1 MSFFFSEDSE
11 SIETQATAGR
21 ASKRHLLRRLVTVL
35 AVLVVVTAAA
45 SAIYAGSVS
54 QSFTKN
60 VQREELLLP
69 PDAEPDRSGA
79 SVPPADPAKPSR
91 PEKGRTDAINFVLM
105 GSDSR
110 TTANAGAGRSDTLMV
125 AHLSADRKSAYLV
138 SFPRDMY
145 VPIPGRGKN
154 KINAAFAFGG
164 PQLTIR
170 TLEGLLNTR
179 MDHAVLIDFEG
190 FVKLTDDLGGV
201 TVVNKHRSQSRGY
214 TFPTGEI
221 TIRGDQALAYVRERY
236 ALPQG
241 DLDRAERQRDVVKAI
256 LDKGL
261 SAETVANPLKFNR
274 FVTGIAQH
282 LTVDSE
288 LTDAKIRKT
297 ALSLRLTGKDV
308 RQLQAPIS
316 GFATVRGMSIDV
328 VNHRQL
334 KELAKALQEDEMDSY
349 LREHP
354 AG

>member
-1 MSFFFSEDSE
+1 
-11 SIETQATAGR
+11 
-21 ASKRHLLRRLVTVL
+21 
-35 AVLVVVTAAA
+35 
-45 SAIYAGSVS
+45 
-54 QSFTKN
+54 
-60 VQREELLLP
+60 
-69 PDAEPDRSGA
+69 
-79 SVPPADPAKPSR
+79 
-91 PEKGRTDAINFVLM
+91 
-105 GSDSR
+105 
-110 TTANAGAGRSDTLMV
+110 
-125 AHLSADRKSAYLV
+125 
-138 SFPRDMY
+138 
-145 VPIPGRGKN
+145 
-154 KINAAFAFGG
+154 G